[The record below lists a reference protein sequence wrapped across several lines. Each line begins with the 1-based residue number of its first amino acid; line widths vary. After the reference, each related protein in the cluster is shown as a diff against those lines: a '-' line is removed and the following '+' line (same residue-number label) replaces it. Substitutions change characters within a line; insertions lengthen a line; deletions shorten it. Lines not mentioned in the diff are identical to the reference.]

1 MTFSA
6 FSGSSVEQI
15 LESLGHLPADNA
27 WAQETLKLLN
37 GNSPLSLKII
47 FEQIRRAKSMTL
59 REAFIEDFRITQK

>member
-1 MTFSA
+1 MTCSA

-15 LESLGHLPADNA
+15 LESLCHLPADNV
-27 WAQETLKLLN
+27 WEQETLKLLN
-37 GNSPLSLKII
+37 GNSPLSHKII